1 MFISIQFP
9 KLTVAIVKW
18 KVGVVIAGTLAA
30 WFDCLFTRLKI
41 MRKSMGHIKPSF
53 SSTWTESMATSKQ
66 ISINHSG
73 RYAFGSVHQ
82 CEEHGQT

>member
-1 MFISIQFP
+1 M
-9 KLTVAIVKW
+9 LTVAVQW
-18 KVGVVIAGTLAA
+18 KEGVVIAGTLTA

-53 SSTWTESMATSKQ
+53 SSTWTESMATSKL

-73 RYAFGSVHQ
+73 PCAFGSVPE
-82 CEEHGQT
+82 CEEHG